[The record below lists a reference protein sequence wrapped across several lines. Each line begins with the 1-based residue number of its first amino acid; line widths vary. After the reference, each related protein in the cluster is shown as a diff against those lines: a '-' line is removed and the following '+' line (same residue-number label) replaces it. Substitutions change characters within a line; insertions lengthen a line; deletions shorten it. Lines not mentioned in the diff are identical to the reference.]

1 MGTQWRS
8 KQLCGSLLRIRLGLF
23 SGWDSWWGSGARAL
37 TTGQDPQPCV
47 WVYAFFEKRFDA
59 LIRFSEEFMTHKRL
73 RSVALKGVRRQSP
86 GRQRM
91 KNVQSPGSTGVC
103 LANMQSRHD
112 WKFTFMPSFFSS
124 TNNFL
129 NTHHAS
135 DVVLGIRNTAVNR
148 LSLHN
153 PHKLWTPL
161 RRLTESPISFLTG
174 FWCEVSSVSTTHLQS
189 LLRKVK
195 ALTRNEKTF

>member
-1 MGTQWRS
+1 M
-8 KQLCGSLLRIRLGLF
+8 
-23 SGWDSWWGSGARAL
+23 L
-37 TTGQDPQPCV
+37 TTGQDPQNHV
-47 WVYAFFEKRFDA
+47 SESTHFLRRGSDA

-91 KNVQSPGSTGVC
+91 KKMCKALAALGSV

-112 WKFTFMPSFFSS
+112 WKFTFMPSFFHS

-153 PHKLWTPL
+153 PHKLWTPPQKAN
-161 RRLTESPISFLTG
+161 RIPISFSH
-174 FWCEVSSVSTTHLQS
+174 WP
-189 LLRKVK
+189 R
-195 ALTRNEKTF
+195 R